1 MTKSILEY
9 KDEQDWYLA
18 SFGNYNHLTSFGG
31 DEAYEQFVDFFQALT
46 NVLAVSDFQLHIAK
60 HS

>member
-18 SFGNYNHLTSFGG
+18 SFGSYNHLTCFG
-31 DEAYEQFVDFFQALT
+31 VMRPMSNLLT
-46 NVLAVSDFQLHIAK
+46 FSKL
-60 HS
+60 